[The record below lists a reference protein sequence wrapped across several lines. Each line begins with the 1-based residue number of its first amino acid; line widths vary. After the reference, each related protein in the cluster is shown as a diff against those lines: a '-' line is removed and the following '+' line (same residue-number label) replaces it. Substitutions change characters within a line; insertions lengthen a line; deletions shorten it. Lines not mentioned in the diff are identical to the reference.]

1 MAAVLLPQAP
11 RGNKPLLTNEF
22 FLNVPDLQVFECWNE
37 NATWLWESAAT
48 SSTRSACPH
57 PLFQPI
63 LRGVIWAG
71 LGSRPRS
78 AGLCSQPSSPCSR
91 CCAAQTPSVSLSLPF
106 SSKRV
111 RHRFVFESSR
121 PAVQQERV
129 RYWDYPSCSCLCNGL
144 SSRVNENWAPA
155 TSRFWKQ
162 ISTLPKRHKSK
173 SPSSC
178 TPAHSL
184 WCLWKLE
191 CCHLKTKVLS
201 WQERLHK
208 ESNGSCHI
216 CTVWTPSVSQVYSET
231 KKIPSSP
238 PAIYQKIA

>member
-1 MAAVLLPQAP
+1 M
-11 RGNKPLLTNEF
+11 
-22 FLNVPDLQVFECWNE
+22 FECWNE

-48 SSTRSACPH
+48 SSTRPAALTLCSNPS
-57 PLFQPI
+57 LGEWF
-63 LRGVIWAG
+63 G
-71 LGSRPRS
+71 LGLAPDQGQLGSV
-78 AGLCSQPSSPCSR
+78 PSPPPPASR

-106 SSKRV
+106 CSKRL

-121 PAVQQERV
+121 PAARQERA

-155 TSRFWKQ
+155 PSRFWKQ
-162 ISTLPKRHKSK
+162 ISTLPKRRKSK
-173 SPSSC
+173 SPSSS

-184 WCLWKLE
+184 WCLWKLQ
-191 CCHLKTKVLS
+191 CCHLKTKVLR